1 MAELTVT
8 VDKLKPGMVLSDA
21 VHSPTG
27 KKLLNGG
34 IALTD
39 EYIET
44 IKQNSV
50 ERVMVLVYDQYS
62 KALASDTGT
71 ANVTATVSRFVEEDG
86 AKKLKI
92 DSSSSKK
99 SHAIAIER
107 TKKFFDD
114 IKQGATVETDA
125 IIGSVNTLVGDVL
138 SNPHAF
144 SNLSILKMKD
154 EYTYVHSVDVAVLA
168 VLMGTNMKMQKTDL
182 FTLAAAGLLHD
193 VGKMLVP
200 EALLNKPGKYTDAE
214 TAQMH
219 KHSFL
224 GYKLLKRENIDER
237 VANCVLEHHE
247 WVNGKGYPFGKT
259 GIYLDDFSKIIAVC
273 DVFNALTTQRSYRS
287 PMEPYKAVKVI
298 AMEAGSHLDPE
309 LAKVFQRVIGMY
321 PNGTIVLASDGSRC
335 RVVEQNTTLPLRPVL
350 EVIQDASGNK
360 PAVPEVMDLASRKDI
375 FIKEI
380 VPSRPV

>member
-8 VDKLKPGMVLSDA
+8 IDKLKPGMVLSDA
-21 VHSPTG
+21 VNAPTG
-27 KKLLNGG
+27 RKLFESGV
-34 IALTD
+34 ALT
-39 EYIET
+39 EEHIET
-44 IKQNSV
+44 IKKSGV

-71 ANVTATVSRFVEEDG
+71 AANVSTASRFIEEDG

-92 DSSSSKK
+92 DSASSVR

-114 IKQGATVETDA
+114 LKQGATIESTA
-125 IIGSVNTLVGDVL
+125 IIGAVNTLVGDVL

-168 VLMGTNMKMQKTDL
+168 VLMGTNMKMQKADL

-193 VGKMLVP
+193 IGKMLVP
-200 EALLNKPGKYTDAE
+200 DAILTKPGKYTDAE
-214 TAQMH
+214 MTQMK

-224 GYKLLKRENIDER
+224 GYKLLKRENIDDR

-273 DVFNALTTQRSYRS
+273 DVFNALTTQRSYRD

-298 AMEAGSHLDPE
+298 AMEAGSHLDTE

-350 EVIQDASGNK
+350 EVIQDASGTK
-360 PAVPEVMDLASRKDI
+360 PSVPAVMDLAERKDI

-380 VPSRPV
+380 VPTRPA